1 MKFLIVAPTPFFTS
15 RGTHIRIL
23 EEAIA
28 LEHRGNEITIA
39 TYHIG
44 GDIPPQFQS
53 KIDVR
58 RIRRWLFWYK
68 KLEAGADWQKLIL
81 DVMLL
86 RKVFFLART
95 QKPDVIYAHLHEGAL
110 IGWIVKKVLF
120 HRKIKLVVD
129 MHGSLT
135 GEMHSHG
142 YLEFRFLRLLF
153 SWIERRINMLGDITV
168 ASSWEYA
175 EHIAQDRLSSH
186 PEVLVD
192 GVNVRSYQ
200 KLPSAKELKVQFNLP
215 QNKTIFVYAGAFLPN
230 KGIKTL
236 LWAIRDII
244 RRDSSLA
251 HFVLAGSPPGYVEAF
266 IRDNKL
272 ERNIT
277 YICPL
282 DYADMP
288 RVLSA
293 CDIGIDPKD
302 SSTAQASGK
311 ILQYMAAG
319 LPVLCFDRV
328 NNRRYLEEGGYYVQ
342 DATADGLAQGIWEI
356 MKYPDAITEKRRSNF
371 QRASEFS
378 WDSGARKIEE
388 LIAIFDGVFAPTS
401 VSGYTKKERYW

>member
-28 LEHRGNEITIA
+28 LERRGNKVTIA

-44 GDIPPQFQS
+44 GDIPSQFRS
-53 KIDVR
+53 KIEIR

-81 DVMLL
+81 DIMLF
-86 RKVFFLART
+86 RKVFFLAMKE
-95 QKPDVIYAHLHEGAL
+95 KPDVIYAHLHEGAL
-110 IGWIVKKVLF
+110 IGWMVKKLLF
-120 HRKIKLVVD
+120 RKNIKLITD

-135 GEMHSHG
+135 GEMRSHG
-142 YLEFRFLRLLF
+142 YLRFGILQSF
-153 SWIERRINMLGDITV
+153 FGWAERHINAIGDIAV

-175 EHIAQDRLSSH
+175 ERMENDRTEGK
-186 PEVLVD
+186 PEVLMD
-192 GVNVRSYQ
+192 GVNERLYEGLS
-200 KLPSAKELKVQFNLP
+200 SSRELRDYFGLP
-215 QNKTIFVYAGAFLPN
+215 QNKMLFVYTGAFLLN
-230 KGIKTL
+230 KGIETL
-236 LWAIRDII
+236 LFAIRDIA
-244 RRDSSLA
+244 RRGISEA
-251 HFVLAGSPPGYVEAF
+251 HFVLAGSPPGHIELF
-266 IRDNKL
+266 IKENGL
-272 ERNIT
+272 EHIIT
-277 YICPL
+277 YVCPL
-282 DYADMP
+282 DYFDMP
-288 RVLSA
+288 KLLAA

-302 SSTAQASGK
+302 SATAQASGK

-356 MKYPDAITEKRRSNF
+356 LEYPDAMREKGRMNF
-371 QRASEFS
+371 ERASEFS
-378 WDSGARKIEE
+378 WDNGARKIEE
-388 LIAIFDGVFAPTS
+388 LIAIFDGTFAPKT